1 MTTSEEQFL
10 KHLDEQSEKL
20 HAKAEEYK
28 PKTPE
33 QWQAFAD
40 WHEQMINSLPCV
52 KPMKRHNGKYFKFRF
67 VKQ

>member
-1 MTTSEEQFL
+1 MTTPEEQYL
-10 KHLDEQSEKL
+10 KQLDELSDKL

-40 WHEQMINSLPCV
+40 WHEKMINSLPCV
-52 KPMKRHNGKYFKFRF
+52 KPMKRHKGKYFKFRF
-67 VKQ
+67 VKP

>member
-1 MTTSEEQFL
+1 MTTPEEQYL
-10 KHLDEQSEKL
+10 KQLDELSDKL

-40 WHEQMINSLPCV
+40 WHEKMINSLPQV
-52 KPMKRHNGKYFKFRF
+52 KPMKRYNGKYFKLRF
-67 VKQ
+67 VTQ

>member
-1 MTTSEEQFL
+1 MTTPEEQFW
-10 KHLDEQSEKL
+10 KNIDEMSDRL

-40 WHEQMINSLPCV
+40 WHEKMINSLPSV
-52 KPMKRHNGKYFKFRF
+52 TPTKQYKGKYFKFRF
-67 VKQ
+67 LK

>member
-1 MTTSEEQFL
+1 MVTL
-10 KHLDEQSEKL
+10 KQLDELSEKL

-40 WHEQMINSLPCV
+40 WHEKMINSLPSVSV
-52 KPMKRHNGKYFKFRF
+52 KPMKQHKGKYFKIRY
-67 VKQ
+67 VNQ